1 MSAELIIQA
10 QKEQA
15 IIHTPEA
22 NALQEA
28 IYNALDAYL
37 QYLDRNGLIFS
48 VFVSQ
53 SSDGR

>member
-28 IYNALDAYL
+28 IYNALDAYF